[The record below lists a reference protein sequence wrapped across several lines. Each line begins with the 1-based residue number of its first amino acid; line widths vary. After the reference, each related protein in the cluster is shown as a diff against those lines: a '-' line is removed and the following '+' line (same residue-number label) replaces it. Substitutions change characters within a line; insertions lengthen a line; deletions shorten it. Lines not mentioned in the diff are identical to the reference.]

1 MARNL
6 LELLSDRLL
15 LLWLVYDAMK
25 HKTFGETK
33 VQKLTF
39 LAEWEMLDKRQ
50 KGFNYNF
57 IKLTFGP
64 YSSDLE
70 KDIEWLESSGLVKL
84 VPIDEKT
91 RIFKPTE
98 LGKKVLMIFQD
109 VFERNRSFT
118 QKIAEINSKFAGL
131 TLEELLKYVYSLQ
144 HPYLKGK
151 PRMIGELRPR
161 TILLFKIASEKAREI
176 FAVTPEE
183 LATLDIYLSE
193 ECYRSVMEACES
205 AKRKKLLTYEEV
217 F

>member
-98 LGKKVLMIFQD
+98 LGKKVLTIFHD

-131 TLEELLKYVYSLQ
+131 TLEELLKYVYSLP